1 MYCEGD
7 NSSGSSSS
15 DDDSY
20 FNSKNNIFSKS
31 EDEDSV
37 VSSINQNKNCN
48 GTLDKDSDDSEEI
61 ISVPK
66 KRSRKL
72 SDETLKL
79 LKQEN
84 LLRRSCR
91 SKTERKPNL
100 YAENDSDDNVRFK
113 KRSRI
118 NKNDDYDSGESS
130 CASDETSRSN
140 SSSDDSYKRSYTQR
154 TTRKNRT
161 KFNLHVTRQ
170 AVSSHKKSNVNYKDQ
185 SDSDVHESDVLEW
198 EYEEEDNTRD
208 ISSIPQGDLNTETVE
223 KVLNHRYGIKGATGS
238 ITTVYNIEEKG
249 DPNSRANE
257 ADKSELELQFL
268 IKWVSWSHLH
278 NTWESEASLKAS
290 GAKGLKKVD
299 NYIRKQKEIDDWL
312 ETADKEY
319 IEYYD
324 CEQEMN
330 RELYDQYRHVER
342 VIAHQI
348 SREKQEQGIRANEY
362 LIKWCSLSYGECSW
376 ESEDLIK
383 KYALK
388 EVEEYH
394 KRMESQNIPNKSS
407 NVMRKRPKFI
417 KQEGMLSFL
426 REPGNTEQEL
436 RDYQL
441 EGVNWMLHAWCK
453 GNSSILADEMGLGKT
468 IQTISFASAL
478 FHIHQLYGPFL
489 FVVPLSTMGAW
500 YDSFVHWGHDMNV
513 VTYMG
518 DVTSREMIRQYE
530 LFIPGTKKLR
540 VNAILTTYEILLK
553 DKSFLST
560 IQWALLAVD
569 EAHRLK
575 NDESLLYTCLNNFS
589 TNHRLLI
596 TGTPLQNSLKEL
608 WALLH
613 FISPDTFY
621 SWSDFEIA
629 HKNVDHQGISSL
641 HKKLEPYLLRRVKK
655 DVEKSIP
662 LKVEQILRVEM
673 TRTQKQYYKWI
684 LTKNYKE
691 LSKGI
696 KGSISGFV
704 NLMMEL
710 KKCCNHSSL
719 VRDYDYIERDPKA
732 RLQQLLKSS
741 GKLILLDKLL
751 CRLKE
756 TGSRVLIFSQMV
768 MMLDILQEY
777 LKLRRFQSQRL
788 DGSMRSDLRKQALD
802 HFNAPG
808 STDFCFLLSTRAGGL
823 GINLAT
829 ANTVIIFDS
838 DWNPQNDLQAMCRAH
853 RIGQKKQVNI
863 YRLVSKATVEEEIVE
878 RAKQKLVLDHLV
890 IQRMDT
896 TGRTILSKNAVS
908 STSKSIPFDKN
919 ELNAILKFGAAELFK
934 EDNEDGEEPEVD
946 IDTILQGAET
956 RECEQQAKDN
966 DLLSA
971 FKYANFAIDEEKD
984 LAFANEQSLEDKDW
998 CEIIPE
1004 AERKAAE
1011 AEEQKENVVSGVR
1024 QRIKI
1029 HDTKFFLDDGDR
1041 KKKSSDSES
1050 DDDRKRR
1057 ASKKVKVLLGFTEA
1071 EVKKFMKSLK
1081 KFGRPLERISGIAED
1096 AELEDHSQSEIIEL
1110 TKAILAMCEDISKSQ
1125 AKSTENNSKKKN
1137 DKEVLKI
1144 ASLEIAVKPLLK
1156 ALSDLEILHVN
1167 INNHLLAGG
1176 SFDNF
1181 KITGKPKSQVCWDVP
1196 WNSSDDDALIRGV
1209 YKHGMGNWDAI
1220 KMDPD
1225 LGLTEKIHLK
1235 DKAKKPQPKHLHARA
1250 ETILKHMNKINNEKK
1265 DVKKSIN
1272 STSTCNVNLN
1282 HRSKKG
1288 TLDDKKIS
1296 NITKNEKHRDQGTP
1310 PVKTVNKKCNIY
1322 EINNDKYSQDLSD
1335 RKGKVFTKCVEI
1347 LKPVSKYITKMLKTK
1362 DDEEDKSSRYLI
1374 KLGDHIADAIKNFE
1388 ESKKGIEY
1396 IEKWF
1401 NYLWIFLSSFVPGSE
1416 PSSLYVK
1423 YLSFSTNSVISTHH
1437 KSSHHH
1443 HSHEKKNIIQQ
1454 SGGNK
1459 RPYSSVIDNK
1469 SKITKNHKKEK
1480 HYENDRIHSTKR

>member
-1 MYCEGD
+1 MYCERD
-7 NSSGSSSS
+7 SSSGSSTQEDNNYYNRKFRSFSSS
-15 DDDSY
+15 DDDVSVDSLVNQDKSSY
-20 FNSKNNIFSKS
+20 KS
-31 EDEDSV
+31 
-37 VSSINQNKNCN
+37 SSR
-48 GTLDKDSDDSEEI
+48 DSDNDSEEI
-61 ISVPK
+61 ISIPK

-72 SDETLKL
+72 SNETLEL

-84 LLRRSCR
+84 LLRRSSR
-91 SKTERKPNL
+91 ARNNKKPNM
-100 YAENDSDDNVRFK
+100 YSE
-113 KRSRI
+113 I
-118 NKNDDYDSGESS
+118 DSGEEIKTKEYLKKRRNNSFDS
-130 CASDETSRSN
+130 EKLLDDSDGN
-140 SSSDDSYKRSYTQR
+140 SSISGSSDTDYERTSKRNLS
-154 TTRKNRT
+154 RKHHTVRNS
-161 KFNLHVTRQ
+161 HVTRQ
-170 AVSSHKKSNVNYKDQ
+170 AALPSKKRTVNYKDDSG
-185 SDSDVHESDVLEW
+185 SDLHDSDVLEW

-208 ISSIPQGDLNTETVE
+208 NSTTLQLDPNAETVE
-223 KVLNHRYGIKGATGS
+223 KVMNHRYGIKGATGS
-238 ITTVYNIEEKG
+238 ETTCYNVEEKG
-249 DPNSRANE
+249 DPNSAANTV
-257 ADKSELELQFL
+257 DKSELELQFL
-268 IKWVSWSHLH
+268 IKWVSWSHIH
-278 NTWESEASLKAS
+278 NTWESEASLKQS
-290 GAKGLKKVD
+290 GAKGLKKVE
-299 NYIRKQKEIDDWL
+299 NYIKKQKEIDEWL
-312 ETADKEY
+312 EKADKEY

-342 VIAHQI
+342 VIAHQV
-348 SREKQEQGIRANEY
+348 SREKEEQGIKAYEY
-362 LIKWCSLSYGECSW
+362 LIKWCSLSYSECSW

-383 KYALK
+383 RYALK
-388 EVEEYH
+388 QVEEYH
-394 KRMESQNIPNKSS
+394 KRMDSTKIPSKSS
-407 NVMRKRPKFI
+407 NVLKKRPKFV
-417 KQEGMLSFL
+417 KQEGMLDFL

-453 GNSSILADEMGLGKT
+453 GNSCILADEMGLGKT
-468 IQTISFASAL
+468 IQTISFTSVL
-478 FHIHQLYGPFL
+478 FHVHQLYGPFL
-489 FVVPLSTMGAW
+489 FIVPLSTMGAW
-500 YDSFVHWGHDMNV
+500 YDSFIHWGHDMNV

-518 DVTSREMIRQYE
+518 DVTSREIIRQYE
-530 LFIPGTKKLR
+530 LFVPGTKKLR
-540 VNAILTTYEILLK
+540 VNGVLTTYEILLK

-560 IQWALLAVD
+560 FQWALLAVD

-608 WALLH
+608 WSLLH
-613 FISPDTFY
+613 FISPNDFY
-621 SWSDFEIA
+621 SWPDFETA

-673 TRTQKQYYKWI
+673 TRSQKQFYKWI

-691 LSKGI
+691 LSKGV
-696 KGSISGFV
+696 KGSFSGFV

-719 VRDYDYIERDPKA
+719 VKDYDYIENDPKL
-732 RLQQLLKSS
+732 RLQQLLKCS

-777 LKLRRFQSQRL
+777 LKLRRFQCQRL

-863 YRLVSKATVEEEIVE
+863 YRLVSKGTVEEEIVE

-896 TGRTILSKNAVS
+896 TGKTILSKNAVS
-908 STSKSIPFDKN
+908 GSNKSIPFDKN

-934 EDNEDGEEPEVD
+934 EENEDGEEPEVD

-956 RECEQQAKDN
+956 RLCEQEAKDN

-984 LAFANEQSLEDKDW
+984 LALVNEQSLDFKDW
-998 CEIIPE
+998 SEIIPE
-1004 AERKAAE
+1004 ADRKAIE
-1011 AEEQKENVVSGVR
+1011 AEEHKENVISGVR

-1029 HDTKFFLDDGDR
+1029 HDTKFFLDDGD
-1041 KKKSSDSES
+1041 KKKYSSDSES
-1050 DDDRKRR
+1050 DDDRKRKNF
-1057 ASKKVKVLLGFTEA
+1057 KKPKVLLGFTEA
-1071 EVKKFMKSLK
+1071 EVKKFVKSLR

-1096 AELEDHSQSEIIEL
+1096 AELEDHSQIEITEL
-1110 TKAILAMCEDISKSQ
+1110 AKEILRLCNEITMNHSKS
-1125 AKSTENNSKKKN
+1125 SSDNGSSLKKKN

-1144 ASLEIAVKPLLK
+1144 ANLEIPVRPLLK
-1156 ALSDLEILHVN
+1156 SLADLEILHVA
-1167 INNHLLAGG
+1167 INHHLSLGG
-1176 SFDNF
+1176 IFEEF
-1181 KITGKPKSQVCWDVP
+1181 KICGKLKSQVSWDVP
-1196 WNSSDDDALIRGV
+1196 WNHSDDNALIRGV

-1225 LGLTEKIHLK
+1225 LGLTEKIYLK
-1235 DKAKKPQPKHLHARA
+1235 DKIKKPQPKHLHARA
-1250 ETILKHMNKINNEKK
+1250 EAILKHINRVDNEKTHH
-1265 DVKKSIN
+1265 KKVVN
-1272 STSTCNVNLN
+1272 STSTSGSTNFNQKIKKHGN
-1282 HRSKKG
+1282 HDESKSSKH
-1288 TLDDKKIS
+1288 
-1296 NITKNEKHRDQGTP
+1296 TKHEKHHDQ
-1310 PVKTVNKKCNIY
+1310 KAYLKSSKNMAIKY
-1322 EINNDKYSQDLSD
+1322 ELDNDKYSHDLID
-1335 RKGKVFTKCVEI
+1335 KKGKAFTKCVEI
-1347 LKPVSKYITKMLKTK
+1347 LKPVSKYITKLLKSK
-1362 DDEEDKSSRYLI
+1362 DDEEDKGLKYLL
-1374 KLGDHIADAIKNFE
+1374 KLGDHITGAIKNFE
-1388 ESKKGIEY
+1388 ESKKSQEY

-1401 NYLWIFLSSFVPGSE
+1401 NYLWIFLSSFIPGSDS
-1416 PSSLYVK
+1416 SSLYLK
-1423 YLSFSTNSVISTHH
+1423 YLSLSSNSVISGHH
-1437 KSSHHH
+1437 KASHHH
-1443 HSHEKKNIIQQ
+1443 YHSHDKDKKDHDNSLGSKRPHSKVIYYKKKN
-1454 SGGNK
+1454 
-1459 RPYSSVIDNK
+1459 
-1469 SKITKNHKKEK
+1469 
-1480 HYENDRIHSTKR
+1480 

>member
-1 MYCEGD
+1 MYCERD
-7 NSSGSSSS
+7 SSSGSSTLDDDNYYDRKFRNFSKLNDDVSVDSFANEDKSSSKSSGRDS
-15 DDDSY
+15 DDDS
-20 FNSKNNIFSKS
+20 
-31 EDEDSV
+31 EEV
-37 VSSINQNKNCN
+37 MSI
-48 GTLDKDSDDSEEI
+48 
-61 ISVPK
+61 PK

-72 SDETLKL
+72 SDETLQL

-84 LLRRSCR
+84 LLRRSSR
-91 SKTERKPNL
+91 ARNNKKPNM
-100 YAENDSDDNVRFK
+100 YAEM
-113 KRSRI
+113 
-118 NKNDDYDSGESS
+118 DSGEEMKSKKS
-130 CASDETSRSN
+130 LKKNKKSNYDSDESLDESDGSSDSSISSDYGKTSRKESFKKHSKSRN
-140 SSSDDSYKRSYTQR
+140 SH
-154 TTRKNRT
+154 
-161 KFNLHVTRQ
+161 LTRQ
-170 AVSSHKKSNVNYKDQ
+170 AVSSNRKPTVNYKDDSE
-185 SDSDVHESDVLEW
+185 SDLHDSDVLEW
-198 EYEEEDNTRD
+198 EYEDEDNARD
-208 ISSIPQGDLNTETVE
+208 TSTTVQIDPNAETVE
-223 KVLNHRYGIKGATGS
+223 KVMNHRYGVKGATGS
-238 ITTVYNIEEKG
+238 GTTCYNVEEKG
-249 DPNSRANE
+249 DPNLN
-257 ADKSELELQFL
+257 ADKVKKSELELQFL

-278 NTWESEASLKAS
+278 NTWESESSLKAY
-290 GAKGLKKVD
+290 GAKGLKKVE
-299 NYIRKQKEIDDWL
+299 NYIKRQREIDEWL
-312 ETADKEY
+312 EKADKEY

-342 VIAHQI
+342 VIAHQV
-348 SREKQEQGIRANEY
+348 SREKQEQGIKAYEY
-362 LIKWCSLSYGECSW
+362 LVKWCSLSYGECSW
-376 ESEDLIK
+376 ESEELIK
-383 KYALK
+383 KYAMK

-394 KRMESQNIPNKSS
+394 KRMESTKIPNKSF
-407 NVMRKRPKFI
+407 NVLKKRPKFV
-417 KQEGMLSFL
+417 KQEGMLEFL

-436 RDYQL
+436 RDYQI
-441 EGVNWMLHAWCK
+441 EGVNWMLNAWCK
-453 GNSSILADEMGLGKT
+453 GNSCILADEMGLGKT
-468 IQTISFASAL
+468 IQTISFTSTL

-500 YDSFVHWGHDMNV
+500 YDSFIHWGHDMNV

-518 DVTSREMIRQYE
+518 DVSSREVIRQYE

-540 VNAILTTYEILLK
+540 VNGILTTYEILLK

-560 IQWALLAVD
+560 FQWALLAVD

-575 NDESLLYTCLNNFS
+575 NDESLLYTCLNSFS

-613 FISPDTFY
+613 FISPHDFN
-621 SWSDFEIA
+621 SWSDFETA

-673 TRTQKQYYKWI
+673 TRRQKQFYKWI

-691 LSKGI
+691 LSKGV
-696 KGSISGFV
+696 KGSFSGFV

-719 VRDYDYIERDPKA
+719 VKDYDYIEVDPKS

-777 LKLRRFQSQRL
+777 LKLRRFQCQRL

-863 YRLVSKATVEEEIVE
+863 YRLVSKGTVEEEIVE

-896 TGRTILSKNAVS
+896 TGKTILSKNAVS
-908 STSKSIPFDKN
+908 GSNKSIPFDKN

-956 RECEQQAKDN
+956 RECEQETKEN

-984 LAFANEQSLEDKDW
+984 LAFVNEENFNSKDW
-998 CEIIPE
+998 SEIIPE
-1004 AERKAAE
+1004 ADRKAIE
-1011 AEEQKENVVSGVR
+1011 TEEHKENVVSGVR

-1029 HDTKFFLDDGDR
+1029 HDTKFFLDDSKR
-1041 KKKSSDSES
+1041 KKRSSDSES
-1050 DDDRKRR
+1050 DDDRKRKNL
-1057 ASKKVKVLLGFTEA
+1057 KKPKVLLGFTEV
-1071 EVKKFMKSLK
+1071 EVKKFIKSLK
-1081 KFGRPLERISGIAED
+1081 KFGRPIERISGIAED
-1096 AELEDHSQSEIIEL
+1096 AELEDHSQNEITEL
-1110 TKAILAMCEDISKSQ
+1110 ANEILRMCDEITMNHSKS
-1125 AKSTENNSKKKN
+1125 SSDNGTISKKKN

-1144 ASLEIAVKPLLK
+1144 ANLEIPVRPLLK
-1156 ALSDLEILHVN
+1156 SLADLEILHVAVEH
-1167 INNHLLAGG
+1167 HLSSGG
-1176 SFDNF
+1176 SFEEF
-1181 KITGKPKSQVCWDVP
+1181 KISGKLKSQVSWDVP
-1196 WNSSDDDALIRGV
+1196 WNYSDDNALIRGV

-1225 LGLTEKIHLK
+1225 LGLTEKIYLK
-1235 DKAKKPQPKHLHARA
+1235 DKIKKPQPKHLLARA
-1250 ETILKHMNKINNEKK
+1250 EAILKHINKVNNEKTNNK
-1265 DVKKSIN
+1265 RLV
-1272 STSTCNVNLN
+1272 TSTTTSTNSNQ
-1282 HRSKKG
+1282 K
-1288 TLDDKKIS
+1288 DKKHG
-1296 NITKNEKHRDQGTP
+1296 NIDESKSSRHNKHEKHRDQKAYLKSP
-1310 PVKTVNKKCNIY
+1310 KNVSIKY
-1322 EINNDKYSQDLSD
+1322 ELKSEKYSQDLID
-1335 RKGKVFTKCVEI
+1335 KKGKAFTKCVEI
-1347 LKPVSKYITKMLKTK
+1347 LKPVSKYITKLLKSK
-1362 DDEEDKSSRYLI
+1362 DDEEDKSLKYLL
-1374 KLGDHIADAIKNFE
+1374 KLGDHITDAIKSFE
-1388 ESKKGIEY
+1388 ESKKSEEY

-1401 NYLWIFLSSFVPGSE
+1401 NYLWIFLSSFIPGSDS
-1416 PSSLYVK
+1416 SSLYFK
-1423 YLSFSTNSVISTHH
+1423 YLSFSSNSVISSHH
-1437 KSSHHH
+1437 KTSHHH
-1443 HSHEKKNIIQQ
+1443 YYTHDKDKKNHSH
-1454 SGGNK
+1454 SFGSK
-1459 RPYSSVIDNK
+1459 RPYSKIIDHKTRSDIN
-1469 SKITKNHKKEK
+1469 SKKEK
-1480 HYENDRIHSTKR
+1480 YNEK